1 MKKRQTS
8 YLLSGLGVYSYAVV
22 PQGGNLLA
30 SFPRY
35 GFEPPKG
42 GIWRINMRIKR
53 QNAIL
58 KLIGE
63 NSIETQ
69 QELTDALREMGY
81 DVTQATVSRDIKE
94 LRILKRLND
103 AGRYVYAQSGIN
115 SDADMNERFNIIFE
129 KSVVSIEYAVNNIV
143 VKTLSGM
150 AQAAAAA
157 LDAMDFPEVVGTIAG
172 DDTIFMVVRSEE
184 SARRLVYKLRSM
196 AE

>member
-1 MKKRQTS
+1 
-8 YLLSGLGVYSYAVV
+8 
-22 PQGGNLLA
+22 
-30 SFPRY
+30 
-35 GFEPPKG
+35 
-42 GIWRINMRIKR
+42 MRIKR

-58 KLIGE
+58 KLISE

-103 AGRYVYAQSGIN
+103 SGRYVYAQSGIN

-129 KSVVSIEYAVNNIV
+129 KSVVSVDYAVNNIV

-157 LDAMDFPEVVGTIAG
+157 LDAMDLPEIVGTIAG

>member
-1 MKKRQTS
+1 
-8 YLLSGLGVYSYAVV
+8 
-22 PQGGNLLA
+22 
-30 SFPRY
+30 
-35 GFEPPKG
+35 
-42 GIWRINMRIKR
+42 MRIKR

-69 QELTDALREMGY
+69 QELTDALCKIGY

-94 LRILKRLND
+94 LRIVKRLNES
-103 AGRYVYAQSGIN
+103 GRYVYAQSGIN

-157 LDAMDFPEVVGTIAG
+157 LDAMELPEVVGTIAG
-172 DDTIFMVVRSEE
+172 DDTIIMVVRSEE

-196 AE
+196 TEE

>member
-1 MKKRQTS
+1 
-8 YLLSGLGVYSYAVV
+8 
-22 PQGGNLLA
+22 
-30 SFPRY
+30 
-35 GFEPPKG
+35 
-42 GIWRINMRIKR
+42 MRIKR

-63 NSIETQ
+63 GDIETQ
-69 QELTDALREMGY
+69 QELTDALCKIGF

-94 LRILKRLND
+94 LRIVKRLNEN
-103 AGRYVYAQSGIN
+103 GRYVYAQSGIN

-150 AQAAAAA
+150 AQAAGAA
-157 LDAMDFPEVVGTIAG
+157 LDAMDLPEVVGTIAG
-172 DDTIFMVVRSEE
+172 DDTIIMVVRSEE

-196 AE
+196 TE

>member
-1 MKKRQTS
+1 
-8 YLLSGLGVYSYAVV
+8 
-22 PQGGNLLA
+22 
-30 SFPRY
+30 
-35 GFEPPKG
+35 
-42 GIWRINMRIKR
+42 MRIQR

-63 NSIETQ
+63 NNIETQ
-69 QELTDALREMGY
+69 QELTDALCRIGY

-94 LRILKRLND
+94 LRIVKRLNES
-103 AGRYVYAQSGIN
+103 GRYVYAQSGIN
-115 SDADMNERFNIIFE
+115 SDSDMNERFTIIFE

-157 LDAMDFPEVVGTIAG
+157 LDAMDLPEVVGTIAG
-172 DDTIFMVVRSEE
+172 DDTIIMVVRSEE

-196 AE
+196 TE